1 MKASFK
7 THSDQIY
14 FTHAF
19 TATCSTH
26 LSQSK
31 SKVHLSYY
39 YYYYYCCNLNPIQS
53 DEMYFLILVGKLSC
67 FILFL
72 ICAV

>member
-19 TATCSTH
+19 TTTCCTH

-31 SKVHLSYY
+31 SKVHLSNTDSDNYGFY
-39 YYYYYCCNLNPIQS
+39 NP
-53 DEMYFLILVGKLSC
+53 L
-67 FILFL
+67 
-72 ICAV
+72 